1 MLLGELAVDSGK
13 VRRGSKLQAAYF
25 DQTRAQLDPEKSV
38 LDNLNQGSEMVT
50 INGRQRHVIS
60 YLQDFLFPPQ
70 RVNSPVKSLSGGER
84 NRLLLAQMFTRP
96 ANLLVLD
103 EPTNDLDV
111 ETLELLEELL
121 SDFDGTILLVSHD
134 RAFLDNIVT
143 STFVFEGQGRIGEYV
158 GGYEDWQRY
167 QHQQKKVA
175 SPSENKPASVK
186 AAKAPAKTEGHKRKL
201 SYKEQ
206 RELEELPG
214 KIERLESE
222 QQQLQQQVS
231 DSGFYKQ
238 DSEHI
243 AATLARLDAV
253 SSELEQA
260 YLRWEELE

>member
-1 MLLGELAVDSGK
+1 
-13 VRRGSKLQAAYF
+13 
-25 DQTRAQLDPEKSV
+25 V

-70 RVNSPVKSLSGGER
+70 RVQSPVKSLSGGER
-84 NRLLLAQMFTRP
+84 NRLLLAQLFTRP

-121 SDFDGTILLVSHD
+121 SEFDGTILLVSHD

-167 QHQQKKVA
+167 QHRVKKVA
-175 SPSENKPASVK
+175 AHPENKQASS
-186 AAKAPAKTEGHKRKL
+186 KAPISAPIIEGHKRKL
-201 SYKEQ
+201 NYKEQ
-206 RELEELPG
+206 RELEKLPE
-214 KIERLESE
+214 KIEQLESE

-238 DSEHI
+238 DSEYI
-243 AATLARLDAV
+243 AATLARLEKV
-253 SSELEQA
+253 TSELEQA